1 LAFDSNSAGI
11 LLGKYCL
18 RTGSKT
24 KDPKPKTNPVFESE
38 EQRQRAELIVSLLA
52 KLYVVLE
59 LSPDA
64 CPVCGKTLTH
74 DSECPIQLAWT
85 LLDERQQNDART
97 AIRALALSI
106 GCDESIA
113 DPLTH

>member
-1 LAFDSNSAGI
+1 M
-11 LLGKYCL
+11 
-18 RTGSKT
+18 
-24 KDPKPKTNPVFESE
+24 FESE
-38 EQRQRAELIVSLLA
+38 EHRQRAELIISLLA

-64 CPVCGKTLTH
+64 CPVCGKTLMH
-74 DSECPIQLAWT
+74 DSECPIHLAWS
-85 LLDERQQNDART
+85 LLDETQQQDART

-106 GCDESIA
+106 GCEESIA